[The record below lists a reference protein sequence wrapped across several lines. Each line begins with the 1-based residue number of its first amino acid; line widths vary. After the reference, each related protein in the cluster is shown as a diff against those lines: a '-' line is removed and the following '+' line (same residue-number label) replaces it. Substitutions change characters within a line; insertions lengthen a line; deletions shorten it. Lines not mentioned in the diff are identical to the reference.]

1 MLHRRLLI
9 PLALAGSVGIALS
22 PVIAEAAT
30 PSSASGAPARL
41 ITTHSAAADA
51 TALAKAAGFKTYRS
65 PAAAKSIRLQKTVAA
80 DATGHATARAA
91 TAASSGTTIYTTTAD
106 ASCTTATDTGTGT
119 EANPYC
125 DPQDAINAA
134 SPGDTIDVGGSTG
147 LSWEAPITIGTSNLT
162 IVGTSTQSWFG
173 DGLTLDGVSN
183 VTVSN
188 IMVDHGTA
196 DVTIEDSTGVTLD
209 SDYFGGVGGAAEG
222 VSIDGASSDIT
233 ISRSYVDGGSTQ
245 PARDAV
251 VIASGASDIT
261 IAGDLIATASISATG
276 VSGLDIT
283 GDTIQRGCYSGIDI
297 EGASSGVYLENNVLE
312 DSNGEVADGLSE
324 SQCLQDAADTWQPD
338 VTVASAANG
347 SVTSDYNDFDVLSG
361 DTTEPY
367 SWAGDTYTTTSAF
380 TTATGEGSHDTNDS
394 TSFGT
399 VFLRA
404 NESDFVMATP
414 SIDSPAVDSANPSAP
429 GELGSD
435 FYGVAPYSTRGAVQ
449 YDNSGPNPD
458 LDLVAD
464 AIDETAYGVDVDFSL
479 GGFDSG
485 NVFVTVSWG
494 DGQQSTVGTS
504 VDTGGL
510 QHSYAELGTYNIT
523 VVANDDQNDI
533 AMNTIS
539 GVQTAGSEYTAY
551 GPDRIL
557 DTSKGLGAPEAPIAA
572 DGTLR
577 LQVTGAGIA
586 GDTIPAGITAVAVNV
601 TVVSPSALGFLTVW
615 GNEDQTGEA
624 VAQPPTSNLNF
635 GANQTVPN
643 LVIVPVGA
651 DGVIDFYNGSKG
663 TTQLLADVAGYFTQA
678 NTARY
683 VPLTPEPARLLDT
696 RQGIGTGGS
705 VAKIPAGGSI
715 TLAVAGADGG
725 VIPSADVTAVSL
737 NLTAVDATANG
748 VITAYP
754 AGEPLPTVSNVNY
767 SSGNT
772 IANMSI
778 VPLGTGGQIV
788 LHNSGAEP
796 VDLLAD
802 AFGYY
807 TPDDVA
813 GSSAYVPWIQPE
825 RVLDTRQPGEGGAL
839 LAGYTYYWPFATA
852 DFVTA
857 GVFNATVVS
866 PTGNGFLAVYPYQ
879 PGDPEAIPGTS
890 NLNYQTGDT
899 VPNLVFGTPGGY
911 DSVNQT
917 YDLGLYL
924 GGHGDAQLI
933 LDLFGVFEDA

>member
-1 MLHRRLLI
+1 MPHRRLLI

-30 PSSASGAPARL
+30 PSSASGAPAHL
-41 ITTHSAAADA
+41 ITTYAAADA
-51 TALAKAAGFKTYRS
+51 ATLAKAAGFKTYRS
-65 PAAAKSIRLQKTVAA
+65 PSAAKSIRLQKTVAA

-91 TAASSGTTIYTTTAD
+91 AAASSGTTIYATTSDPTCSAG
-106 ASCTTATDTGTGT
+106 TGTGT
-119 EANPYC
+119 ATDPYC
-125 DPQDAINAA
+125 DLQDAVNAA
-134 SPGDTIDVGGSTG
+134 SPGDTIDVAGAVGYFSNSPVT
-147 LSWEAPITIGTSNLT
+147 ITTSDLT
-162 IVGTSTQSWFG
+162 IVGTSVQSWI
-173 DGLTLDGVSN
+173 DGTTGPALTIDGAS
-183 VTVSN
+183 
-188 IMVDHGTA
+188 
-196 DVTIEDSTGVTLD
+196 DVTISNLMLNSYSGADVAIEGSSDVTLD
-209 SDYFGGVGGAAEG
+209 SDYIGGGAAAHDG
-222 VSIDGASSDIT
+222 VTIDGASSGIT
-233 ISRSYVDGGSTQ
+233 ISRTYVDTTDWNADYS
-245 PARDAV
+245 AIS
-251 VIASGASDIT
+251 IAAGAKSVTLAGDMIGASNIV
-261 IAGDLIATASISATG
+261 ATG
-276 VSGLDIT
+276 VDGLDVV
-283 GDTIQRGCYSGIDI
+283 GDTIQRGCESGIDV
-297 EGASSGVYLENNVLE
+297 EGASTGVYLENNVLE
-312 DSNGEVADGLSE
+312 DANATIDTGGYP
-324 SQCLQDAADTWQPD
+324 SQCSNDGDAWAPDITVAADSTD
-338 VTVASAANG
+338 STIA
-347 SVTSDYNDFDVLSG
+347 DYNDFDVYG
-361 DTTEPY
+361 ADATDPY
-367 SWAGDTYTTTSAF
+367 SWGGTAYTSLAGFQSA
-380 TTATGEGSHDTNDS
+380 ADQGAHDTNDTS
-394 TSFGT
+394 TFGG
-399 VFLRA
+399 VNLRQ
-404 NESDFVMATP
+404 NEQDDIEAMPVSG
-414 SIDSPAVDSANPSAP
+414 SPAIDSANLKAP
-429 GELGSD
+429 GELSSD
-435 FYGVAPYSTRGAVQ
+435 FFGAAPYNTRGAVQ
-449 YDNSGPNPD
+449 FDSGPNPY
-458 LDLVAD
+458 LDIEAD
-464 AIDETAYGVDVDFSL
+464 AIDTTAYGVTVDFSL

-485 NVFVTVSWG
+485 NVDVTVSWG
-494 DGQQSTVGTS
+494 DGEQSAVGTS
-504 VDTGGL
+504 IATGGL
-510 QHSYAELGTYNIT
+510 QHSYAELGTYTIT
-523 VVANDDQNDI
+523 IVANDNQNDT

-557 DTSKGLGAPEAPIAA
+557 DTRKGLGAPEAPIAA

-577 LQVTGAGIA
+577 LQVTGAGIS

-615 GNEDQTGEA
+615 GDEDQTGES
-624 VAQPPTSNLNF
+624 VAQPTTSNLNF
-635 GANQTVPN
+635 SANQTVPN

-651 DGVIDFYNGSKG
+651 NGVIDLYNGSKG
-663 TTQLLADVAGYFTQA
+663 STQVLADVAGYFTPA

-696 RQGIGTGGS
+696 RNGIGTGGS

-715 TLAVAGADGG
+715 TLAVAGAQGG
-725 VIPSADVTAVSL
+725 VIPSTDVTAVSL
-737 NLTAVDATANG
+737 NLTAVDATATG

-754 AGEPLPTVSNVNY
+754 AGQSLPTVSNVNY
-767 SSGNT
+767 SSNKT

-813 GSSAYVPWIQPE
+813 GSSAYVPWTQPE

-839 LAGYTYYWPFATA
+839 LAGDTYYWPFVTA
-852 DFVTA
+852 YFVTA

-879 PGDPEAIPGTS
+879 PGAPEAVPGTS

-924 GGHGDAQLI
+924 GGNGEAQLI